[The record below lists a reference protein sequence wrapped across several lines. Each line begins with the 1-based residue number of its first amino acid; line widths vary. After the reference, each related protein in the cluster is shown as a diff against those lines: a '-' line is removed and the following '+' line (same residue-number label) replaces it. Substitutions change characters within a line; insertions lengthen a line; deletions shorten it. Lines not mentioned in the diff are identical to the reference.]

1 MAEEEGNFFTDA
13 YDNYI
18 RPGYETIKNIGREF
32 SDATGLG
39 WDDAKNAAKF
49 AAAGYLNK
57 TGFTD
62 QEIARSGYQGKVPK
76 FTAVRERVPFTY
88 DPNRRAGSGGQRYF
102 TGTRYIGDPSG
113 ASGLPSQRQELYGV
127 ERMDEDMSAGGLEY
141 LKARQ
146 EALQPAIDEVERVR
160 SEIFAVQDRYGI
172 PRGTGSIDANTR
184 QLIADKLGVVV
195 GDPAV
200 QTAVDDYNTVTSQ
213 TINAENTLSRARGEF
228 DNYNMDPTG
237 RLSRYGT
244 TDSRGLFPLSSVD
257 PALGYRGIGSSQGY
271 MYGVEGSTGTSPYM
285 NYTIDDGY
293 IKDAEGN
300 IIDATGSRVAKFG
313 DPTVGTQ
320 FYDTAAQDA
329 YMVDNPNAEFNP
341 DGYLMTAAEN
351 PKQLGSLYTDE
362 GYAISTPAKDFTNYE
377 VARGVGQQEAMGLAA
392 INAFNP
398 YSGSAGNTSP
408 TPFPVG
414 TSPYFS
420 TGGQVGLMGQAGLQA
435 GLAGIPN
442 ALEIDYEVNPNP
454 NQVFSDADYA
464 DAGPPPR
471 VDRVV
476 KPDESYFDDRIKEIE
491 NRNQPN
497 IAPEQE
503 QTVRA
508 MNQARFTGGFRP
520 QGLPSLPK
528 RPPAMPTD
536 EEVMYNIPIYPMMAG
551 PDGVATHSNIP
562 YYRHPDGTLKKYP
575 FGGEDPGYNRPHPSN
590 PGYVPPFKITPEQE
604 QAVRAMN
611 QARFSGGFR
620 KPPHKE
626 PIDIPFMDRP
636 DPSNPNRYKPDPDLP
651 PRTTYAAGGGVKQLA
666 GGRYLDGMTD
676 GMADEVPSSIDGVQ
690 PAALSDGEFVIPA
703 DVVSHLG
710 NGSSN
715 AGAKVLNDMMSNVRE
730 TRTGNPEQGKQINPQ
745 RVMQSSGLGNFA
757 NGGQVKKFNTG
768 DVVNNTIDS
777 QPGLDLTTGDDGGGD
792 NSSDSGNEVVDSN
805 NASGSGDSGDDV
817 VDTSGIDTKTGYE
830 SSLSNWVGETVTDML
845 GRGEALSKRDY
856 EAYYG
861 PLSAGEDYLQRQ
873 AYDAA
878 AGIDTSGAGLGSFT
892 ADRAAQYM
900 NPFVQ
905 QALEPQLREARRQ
918 AEIDRLANAGRMTQA
933 GSYGGSRQAI
943 LEAEGLRNLGTR
955 LGDITSE
962 GYQTAYDKAAQQ
974 FGDDRQFGLDAL
986 QQQADMGASRRDILS
1001 EGIAADK
1008 AQFEEERDYD
1018 YKAVQYLQSLLQ
1030 DLPIKSQSYDF
1041 AQPSDAADIAGLVAA
1056 LGGADNI
1063 DLLDTLLAVGSYGVD
1078 KVGDIFG
1085 GGASVPGDGST
1096 AAVPGVPDVPD
1107 FSDVAEDVANESDAG
1122 TVSQNFDNDYSGAA

>member
-1 MAEEEGNFFTDA
+1 MAEEEGNFFTDV
-13 YDNYI
+13 YDDYLK
-18 RPGYETIKNIGREF
+18 PGYDTVKRIGREF

-62 QEIARSGYQGKVPK
+62 QEIVRSGYQGKVPK
-76 FTAVRERVPFTY
+76 FNAVRERVPFTY

-113 ASGLPSQRQELYGV
+113 ASGLPSQRQELYGA
-127 ERMDEDMSAGGLEY
+127 ERMDKDMSAGGLKY
-141 LKARQ
+141 LEARQ
-146 EALQPAIDEVERVR
+146 EAIQPAIDEVERVR
-160 SEIFAVQDRYGI
+160 SEIFAAQDKYGI
-172 PRGTGSIDANTR
+172 PRGTGTVNANTR
-184 QLIADKLGVVV
+184 QLIADELDVAVD
-195 GDPAV
+195 DPAV
-200 QTAVDDYNTVTSQ
+200 QTAVDDYNTVARQS
-213 TINAENTLSRARGEF
+213 IAAEDTLARARGEF

-237 RLSRYGT
+237 RLSRYGA
-244 TDSRGLFPLSSVD
+244 DVDPRGMFPLSSVNPD
-257 PALGYRGIGSSQGY
+257 LGYTGIGESQGY
-271 MYGVEGSTGTSPYM
+271 MFGVEGSTGFSPYM

-320 FYDTAAQDA
+320 FYDTAAQDT
-329 YMVDNPNAEFNP
+329 YMVDNPNAKFNS

-414 TSPYFS
+414 TSPYF
-420 TGGQVGLMGQAGLQA
+420 
-435 GLAGIPN
+435 
-442 ALEIDYEVNPNP
+442 
-454 NQVFSDADYA
+454 
-464 DAGPPPR
+464 
-471 VDRVV
+471 
-476 KPDESYFDDRIKEIE
+476 
-491 NRNQPN
+491 
-497 IAPEQE
+497 
-503 QTVRA
+503 
-508 MNQARFTGGFRP
+508 
-520 QGLPSLPK
+520 
-528 RPPAMPTD
+528 
-536 EEVMYNIPIYPMMAG
+536 
-551 PDGVATHSNIP
+551 
-562 YYRHPDGTLKKYP
+562 
-575 FGGEDPGYNRPHPSN
+575 
-590 PGYVPPFKITPEQE
+590 
-604 QAVRAMN
+604 
-611 QARFSGGFR
+611 
-620 KPPHKE
+620 
-626 PIDIPFMDRP
+626 
-636 DPSNPNRYKPDPDLP
+636 
-651 PRTTYAAGGGVKQLA
+651 AAGGGVKQLA

-676 GMADEVPSSIDGVQ
+676 GMADKVPSSIDGVQ

-730 TRTGNPEQGKQINPQ
+730 TRTGNSEQGKQINPQ

-768 DVVNNTIDS
+768 DVVNNTINS
-777 QPGLDLTTGDDGGGD
+777 QPGFDLTTDD
-792 NSSDSGNEVVDSN
+792 NSSDNSDNSSDGGDPVDSDIVN
-805 NASGSGDSGDDV
+805 QDDGNSSGSGDKGDDV
-817 VDTSGIDTKTGYE
+817 VDNSGIDTKTGYE

-943 LEAEGLRNLGTR
+943 LEAEGYRNLGTK
-955 LGDITSE
+955 LGDLTAT

-1030 DLPIKSQSYDF
+1030 DLPIAAQSYDF
-1041 AQPSDAADIAGLVAA
+1041 AQPSNAADIAGLVAV
-1056 LGGADNI
+1056 LGGADNVDI
-1063 DLLDTLLAVGSYGVD
+1063 LDTILKVGGYGVD
-1078 KVGDIFG
+1078 KIGEVFG
-1085 GGASVPGDGST
+1085 GGAGTPGDGST
-1096 AAVPGVPDVPD
+1096 ASVPGVPDIED
-1107 FSDVAEDVANESDAG
+1107 FSDVAEDVANESDDG

>member
-1 MAEEEGNFFTDA
+1 MAEEEGNFFTDV
-13 YDNYI
+13 YDDYLK
-18 RPGYETIKNIGREF
+18 PGYETIKNIGREF

-62 QEIARSGYQGKVPK
+62 QEIVRSGYQGKVPK

-113 ASGLPSQRQELYGV
+113 ASGLPSQRQELYGA

-146 EALQPAIDEVERVR
+146 EALQPAIDEVERVK

-172 PRGTGSIDANTR
+172 PRGTSSIDANTR
-184 QLIADKLGVVV
+184 QLIADKLGVDDVD
-195 GDPAV
+195 DPAV
-200 QTAVDDYNTVTSQ
+200 QTAVDDYQTVTRQ
-213 TINAENTLSRARGEF
+213 TTNAENTLSRARGEF

-244 TDSRGLFPLSSVD
+244 TDSRGLFAGDQNS
-257 PALGYRGIGSSQGY
+257 GYTGIGSSQSY
-271 MYGVEGSTGTSPYM
+271 MYGLGGGADGSTGISPYM
-285 NYTIDDGY
+285 NYTINDGY

-351 PKQLGSLYTDE
+351 PKQLGSLYTDD

-414 TSPYFS
+414 TSPYF
-420 TGGQVGLMGQAGLQA
+420 
-435 GLAGIPN
+435 
-442 ALEIDYEVNPNP
+442 
-454 NQVFSDADYA
+454 
-464 DAGPPPR
+464 
-471 VDRVV
+471 
-476 KPDESYFDDRIKEIE
+476 
-491 NRNQPN
+491 
-497 IAPEQE
+497 
-503 QTVRA
+503 
-508 MNQARFTGGFRP
+508 
-520 QGLPSLPK
+520 
-528 RPPAMPTD
+528 
-536 EEVMYNIPIYPMMAG
+536 
-551 PDGVATHSNIP
+551 
-562 YYRHPDGTLKKYP
+562 
-575 FGGEDPGYNRPHPSN
+575 
-590 PGYVPPFKITPEQE
+590 
-604 QAVRAMN
+604 
-611 QARFSGGFR
+611 
-620 KPPHKE
+620 
-626 PIDIPFMDRP
+626 
-636 DPSNPNRYKPDPDLP
+636 
-651 PRTTYAAGGGVKQLA
+651 AAGGGVKQLA

-676 GMADEVPSSIDGVQ
+676 GMADKVPSSIDGVQ

-730 TRTGNPEQGKQINPQ
+730 TRTGNSEQGKQINPQ

-768 DVVNNTIDS
+768 DVVNNTINS
-777 QPGLDLTTGDDGGGD
+777 QSGLDLTTDDFVTTSNSGGNSG
-792 NSSDSGNEVVDSN
+792 NSSDGGDPVDSN
-805 NASGSGDSGDDV
+805 IINDGNDGNASGSGDKGDDV

-943 LEAEGLRNLGTR
+943 LEAEGYRNLGTK
-955 LGDITSE
+955 LGDLTAT

-1056 LGGADNI
+1056 LGGAGNT
-1063 DLLDTLLAVGSYGVD
+1063 DLLNTLLAVGSYGVD

-1085 GGASVPGDGST
+1085 GGAGTPGDGST
-1096 AAVPGVPDVPD
+1096 GAVPGVDTSGTD
-1107 FSDVAEDVANESDAG
+1107 FSDVAEDVANENDDG
-1122 TVSQNFDNDYSGAA
+1122 TVSQNFDNNYSGAA

>member
-1 MAEEEGNFFTDA
+1 MAEEEGNFFTDV
-13 YDNYI
+13 YDDYI
-18 RPGYETIKNIGREF
+18 KPGWEATKKIGQEF

-39 WDDAKNAAKF
+39 WDDARNAAKF

-62 QEIARSGYQGKVPK
+62 QEMARSGYQGKVPK
-76 FTAVRERVPFTY
+76 FTAVRERVPFTN
-88 DPNRRAGSGGQRYF
+88 DPNRRPGSGGRRYF

-146 EALQPAIDEVERVR
+146 EALQPAIDEVERVK
-160 SEIFAVQDRYGI
+160 SEILAAQDRYGL
-172 PRGTGSIDANTR
+172 PRGTTQIGSRNTRDR
-184 QLIADKLGVVV
+184 QLIADKLGVGV

-200 QTAVDDYNTVTSQ
+200 ETAVTEYNSIANQSST
-213 TINAENTLSRARGEF
+213 AESTLARARGEF
-228 DNYNMDPTG
+228 DNFNMDPTG
-237 RLSRYGT
+237 RLSRYGA
-244 TDSRGLFPLSSVD
+244 DYDPRGTYPLSSID
-257 PALGYRGIGSSQGY
+257 PALGHKGIGSSFNY
-271 MYGVEGSTGTSPYM
+271 MFGVEGSTGISPYM

-313 DPTVGTQ
+313 DPTVGTEY
-320 FYDTAAQDA
+320 YDDVAQTAYKLSNPDAQ
-329 YMVDNPNAEFNP
+329 FNP
-341 DGYLMTAAEN
+341 DGYLLTPAEN

-414 TSPYFS
+414 TSPYF
-420 TGGQVGLMGQAGLQA
+420 
-435 GLAGIPN
+435 
-442 ALEIDYEVNPNP
+442 
-454 NQVFSDADYA
+454 
-464 DAGPPPR
+464 
-471 VDRVV
+471 
-476 KPDESYFDDRIKEIE
+476 
-491 NRNQPN
+491 
-497 IAPEQE
+497 
-503 QTVRA
+503 
-508 MNQARFTGGFRP
+508 
-520 QGLPSLPK
+520 
-528 RPPAMPTD
+528 
-536 EEVMYNIPIYPMMAG
+536 
-551 PDGVATHSNIP
+551 
-562 YYRHPDGTLKKYP
+562 
-575 FGGEDPGYNRPHPSN
+575 
-590 PGYVPPFKITPEQE
+590 
-604 QAVRAMN
+604 
-611 QARFSGGFR
+611 
-620 KPPHKE
+620 
-626 PIDIPFMDRP
+626 
-636 DPSNPNRYKPDPDLP
+636 
-651 PRTTYAAGGGVKQLA
+651 AAGGGVKQLA

-768 DVVNNTIDS
+768 DTVNNTIDS
-777 QPGLDLTTGDDGGGD
+777 QPGLDLTTGDNGSGD
-792 NSSDSGNEVVDSN
+792 NGSDPVDPNIVDPN
-805 NASGSGDSGDDV
+805 NASGSGDKGDDV
-817 VDTSGIDTKTGYE
+817 VDDSGIDIKTGYE
-830 SSLSNWVGETVTDML
+830 SSLSNWVGDYVTDML

-861 PLSAGEDYLQRQ
+861 PLTAGEDYLQRQ

-943 LEAEGLRNLGTR
+943 LEAEGLRNLGTK
-955 LGDITSE
+955 LGDITAE

-986 QQQADMGASRRDILS
+986 QQQADMGASRRDILA

-1030 DLPIKSQSYDF
+1030 DLPIKAQSYDF
-1041 AQPSDAADIAGLVAA
+1041 AQPSDAADIAGLVSA

-1063 DLLDTLLAVGSYGVD
+1063 DILDTLLAIGGYGVD
-1078 KVGDIFG
+1078 KVGEIFG
-1085 GGASVPGDGST
+1085 GGSEPGTLDVYGVTYTYNDKPAGVSVSDWT
-1096 AAVPGVPDVPD
+1096 AAIDSGDPDQ
-1107 FSDVAEDVANESDAG
+1107 VANLIE
-1122 TVSQNFDNDYSGAA
+1122 